1 MKNRYILILLFLP
14 FFFSCGE
21 KAEDP
26 AAALL
31 EEARKECEAGNFNN
45 ARMLLDSLSV
55 AHPTAYKTRREAEIF
70 RREVMIKEKER
81 DVLYFTSEIERL
93 SACRDS
99 LVSSFTFNKNSRY
112 QDAGYYTSPLQPIA
126 SNAASTYL
134 RASVN
139 EDGTAFIVSFYRGR
153 AIEHTTVKVS
163 SNGYYAVCDKPY
175 SSRSYREYGV
185 YSERRDYKYGEDG
198 GIMDF
203 IAAGEAPFVVELSG
217 GSSSHTYTLRASD
230 VEAIKAVAGL
240 AVLLRDITR
249 QRQLLSDA
257 QISLEILRRNSE
269 ISKQNNTDIEDTEE

>member
-14 FFFSCGE
+14 LFFSCGE

-45 ARMLLDSLSV
+45 ARMLLDSLST

-112 QDAGYYTSPLQPIA
+112 QDTGYYTSPLQPIA
-126 SNAASTYL
+126 SNATSTYL

-139 EDGTAFIVSFYRGR
+139 EDGAAFIVSFYRGR

-198 GIMDF
+198 GIIDF

-269 ISKQNNTDIEDTEE
+269 ISKQNNTGGEDTEE

>member
-45 ARMLLDSLSV
+45 ARMLLDSLST

-99 LVSSFTFNKNSRY
+99 LVTSFTFNKNSRY
-112 QDAGYYTSPLQPIA
+112 QDIGYYTSPLQPIA

-269 ISKQNNTDIEDTEE
+269 ISKQNNTGGEETEE

>member
-45 ARMLLDSLSV
+45 ARMLLDSLST

-99 LVSSFTFNKNSRY
+99 LVTSFTFNKNSRY
-112 QDAGYYTSPLQPIA
+112 QDTGYYTSPLQPIA
-126 SNAASTYL
+126 SNATSTYL

>member
-14 FFFSCGE
+14 LFFSCGE

-45 ARMLLDSLSV
+45 ARMLLDSLST

-81 DVLYFTSEIERL
+81 DVLYFTSEIEKL

-112 QDAGYYTSPLQPIA
+112 QDTGYYTSPLQPIA
-126 SNAASTYL
+126 SNATSTYL

-153 AIEHTTVKVS
+153 AIEHKTVKVS

-269 ISKQNNTDIEDTEE
+269 ISKQNNTGGEETEE

>member
-14 FFFSCGE
+14 LFFSCGE

-45 ARMLLDSLSV
+45 ARMLLDSLST
-55 AHPTAYKTRREAEIF
+55 AHPTAYKTRREAEVF

-93 SACRDS
+93 SVCRDS

-112 QDAGYYTSPLQPIA
+112 QDTGYYTSPLQPIA
-126 SNAASTYL
+126 SNATSTYL

-269 ISKQNNTDIEDTEE
+269 ISKQNNTGGEDTKE

>member
-1 MKNRYILILLFLP
+1 M
-14 FFFSCGE
+14 
-21 KAEDP
+21 
-26 AAALL
+26 
-31 EEARKECEAGNFNN
+31 
-45 ARMLLDSLSV
+45 V
-55 AHPTAYKTRREAEIF
+55 T
-70 RREVMIKEKER
+70 
-81 DVLYFTSEIERL
+81 
-93 SACRDS
+93 
-99 LVSSFTFNKNSRY
+99 SFTFNKNSRY
-112 QDAGYYTSPLQPIA
+112 QDTGYYTSPLQPIA

-269 ISKQNNTDIEDTEE
+269 ISKQNNTGGEDTEE

>member
-45 ARMLLDSLSV
+45 ARMLLDSLST

-112 QDAGYYTSPLQPIA
+112 QDTGYYTSPLQPIA

-198 GIMDF
+198 G
-203 IAAGEAPFVVELSG
+203 
-217 GSSSHTYTLRASD
+217 T
-230 VEAIKAVAGL
+230 
-240 AVLLRDITR
+240 
-249 QRQLLSDA
+249 
-257 QISLEILRRNSE
+257 
-269 ISKQNNTDIEDTEE
+269 

>member
-45 ARMLLDSLSV
+45 ARMLLDSLST

-99 LVSSFTFNKNSRY
+99 LVTSFTFNKNSRY
-112 QDAGYYTSPLQPIA
+112 QDTGYYTSPLQPIA

-269 ISKQNNTDIEDTEE
+269 ISKQNNTGGEETEE

>member
-112 QDAGYYTSPLQPIA
+112 QDTGYYTSPLQPIA

-134 RASVN
+134 RASLN

-240 AVLLRDITR
+240 AVLLRDITS

>member
-14 FFFSCGE
+14 LFFSCGE

-45 ARMLLDSLSV
+45 ARMLLDSLST

-81 DVLYFTSEIERL
+81 DVLYFTSEIEKL

-112 QDAGYYTSPLQPIA
+112 QDTGYYTSPLQPIA
-126 SNAASTYL
+126 SNATSTYL

-269 ISKQNNTDIEDTEE
+269 ISKQNNTGGEETEE

>member
-14 FFFSCGE
+14 LFFSCGE

-45 ARMLLDSLSV
+45 ARMLLDSLS
-55 AHPTAYKTRREAEIF
+55 ATHPTAYKTRREAEIF

-112 QDAGYYTSPLQPIA
+112 QDTGYYTSPLQPIA
-126 SNAASTYL
+126 SNATSTYL

-203 IAAGEAPFVVELSG
+203 IAAGEAPFVVELLG

>member
-14 FFFSCGE
+14 LFFSCGE

-45 ARMLLDSLSV
+45 ARMLLDSLST

-81 DVLYFTSEIERL
+81 DVLYFTSEIEKL

-112 QDAGYYTSPLQPIA
+112 QDTGYYTSPLQPIA
-126 SNAASTYL
+126 SNATSTYL

-257 QISLEILRRNSE
+257 QISLEILRRNNE
-269 ISKQNNTDIEDTEE
+269 ISKQNNTGGEETEE

>member
-112 QDAGYYTSPLQPIA
+112 QDTGYYTSPLQPIA

-240 AVLLRDITR
+240 AVLLRDITS

>member
-45 ARMLLDSLSV
+45 ARMLLDSLST

-99 LVSSFTFNKNSRY
+99 LVTSFTFNKNSRY
-112 QDAGYYTSPLQPIA
+112 QDTGYYTSPLQPIA

-269 ISKQNNTDIEDTEE
+269 ISKQNNTGGEDTEE

>member
-1 MKNRYILILLFLP
+1 MKNRYILILLFLSL
-14 FFFSCGE
+14 FFSCGE

-45 ARMLLDSLSV
+45 ARMLLDSLST

-81 DVLYFTSEIERL
+81 DVLYFTSEIEKL

-112 QDAGYYTSPLQPIA
+112 QDTGYYTSPLQPIA
-126 SNAASTYL
+126 SNATSTYL

-269 ISKQNNTDIEDTEE
+269 ISKQNNTGGEETEE

>member
-14 FFFSCGE
+14 LFFSCGE

-45 ARMLLDSLSV
+45 ARMLLDSLST

-93 SACRDS
+93 SVCRDS

-112 QDAGYYTSPLQPIA
+112 QDTGYYTSPLQPIA
-126 SNAASTYL
+126 SNATSTYL

-198 GIMDF
+198 GIIDF

-269 ISKQNNTDIEDTEE
+269 ISKQNNTGGEDTEE

>member
-31 EEARKECEAGNFNN
+31 EEARKECEASNFNN
-45 ARMLLDSLSV
+45 ARMLLDSLST

-99 LVSSFTFNKNSRY
+99 LVTSFTFNKNSRY
-112 QDAGYYTSPLQPIA
+112 QDTGYYTSPLQPIA